1 MESSL
6 SLSPSGSSQGPRVKL
21 TTVDM
26 SFTLRPSSCCF
37 CYDCRFATL
46 FVAATK
52 HAYALLA
59 FSFWLKLL
67 HVVWPL
73 C

>member
-6 SLSPSGSSQGPRVKL
+6 SLPPSGSSQARVKL

-26 SFTLRPSSCCF
+26 SFNLRPSSCCF

-52 HAYALLA
+52 HACLLA